1 MAEEPLQLFWDSC
14 IFDAYLYDQSALYDV
29 LSIGQYLEDAKR
41 NPPLCVIYTSSV
53 VFVEVLSSKIK
64 RPAVGSMLDFVND
77 FVGQIIVIDATVNV
91 MHLAGQLRDIPY
103 KKAPSESRVLSTG
116 DSIMLASC
124 LYLEEAYGVR
134 IDEFHTFD
142 AGKKRKTVP
151 LLSYDEWCEGLSA
164 DEEALTKRVRGL
176 KRKIP
181 KHPAPPLFSTP
192 RQNP

>member
-1 MAEEPLQLFWDSC
+1 
-14 IFDAYLYDQSALYDV
+14 
-29 LSIGQYLEDAKR
+29 
-41 NPPLCVIYTSSV
+41 
-53 VFVEVLSSKIK
+53 
-64 RPAVGSMLDFVND
+64 MLDFVND

-151 LLSYDEWCEGLSA
+151 LLEL
-164 DEEALTKRVRGL
+164 
-176 KRKIP
+176 
-181 KHPAPPLFSTP
+181 
-192 RQNP
+192 